1 MVKLARN
8 AAVCSSSNSMNG
20 VSSHL
25 GEAAGEGG
33 GCRVELVL
41 VICGVAT
48 SFPG

>member
-33 GCRVELVL
+33 CRVELVL

>member
-8 AAVCSSSNSMNG
+8 AAVCSSSNSMSG

-25 GEAAGEGG
+25 GEG
-33 GCRVELVL
+33 GCAGRVELVL